1 MFSMG
6 SNSIRAEA
14 KIVRKEAG
22 NKLQNI
28 FFYSLVLP
36 KGSPW
41 FGLIIMVLNNEDVPC
56 LLRGSLKQ
64 EWSNMCCGWDEIFV
78 LYESNL

>member
-1 MFSMG
+1 MG

-22 NKLQNI
+22 NKSQNI

-41 FGLIIMVLNNEDVPC
+41 FGLIIMVPSNEDVPC

-64 EWSNMCCGWDEIFV
+64 E
-78 LYESNL
+78 